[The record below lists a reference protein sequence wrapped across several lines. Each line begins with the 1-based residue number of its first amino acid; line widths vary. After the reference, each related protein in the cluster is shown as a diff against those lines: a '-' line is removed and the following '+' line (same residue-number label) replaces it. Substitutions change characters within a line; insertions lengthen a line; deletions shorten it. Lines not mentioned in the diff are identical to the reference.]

1 MDYKLECLQCGA
13 EYDSA
18 YASQVCARC
27 NGILEVVY
35 AGRIAM
41 PNGRS
46 FWDFESALPKGT
58 YKHYA
63 VGGTDMVASEDSG
76 LFLKLELRSQTRS
89 FKDLGSVIEVAKA
102 YEYGYKDVVC
112 ASTGNMA
119 YSIAYYSKLYGIR
132 AHIFISSNANK
143 DKIYDIKS
151 TNDAVIKMV
160 DGDFNKA
167 LDTAALYSR
176 KKGFF
181 LSGDYCYR
189 KEGQKLMAY
198 EIMQNL
204 PEVANIIIPVGNAT
218 LFSGIYKG
226 LKEMKASG
234 RIKKLPRLI
243 AVEAKGCSPVV
254 DAFNSKSGI
263 KYRIPKTKADAI
275 AVGFP
280 TFGVQALEGLNKTM
294 GMAVAVTDN
303 EMERSKEKLYKEK
316 GIIAELGGVASFAA
330 YEKIK
335 DKIGING
342 VTVAIISGGNI

>member
-1 MDYKLECLQCGA
+1 MDYKLQCLQCGT
-13 EYDSA
+13 EYNST
-18 YASQVCARC
+18 YASQVCSRC
-27 NGILEVVY
+27 NGLLEVVY
-35 AGRIAM
+35 VGKISM

-46 FWDFESALPKGT
+46 FWDFESALPKCT

-63 VGGTDMVASEDSG
+63 VGGTNILASEDNG
-76 LFLKLELRSQTRS
+76 LFLKLELRNQTGS
-89 FKDLGSVIEVAKA
+89 FKDLGSVVEVAKA

-132 AHIFISSNANK
+132 SHIFISRNANR

-151 TNDAVIKMV
+151 TNDAVIKEV
-160 DGDFNKA
+160 NGDFNKA

-176 KKGFF
+176 KRGFF

-189 KEGQKLMAY
+189 KEGQKIIAY
-198 EIMQNL
+198 EIIQNM
-204 PEVANIIIPVGNAT
+204 PKPDNIIIPVGNAT
-218 LFSGIYKG
+218 LFSGVYKG

-234 RIKKLPRLI
+234 RIKKLPKLI

-254 DAFNSKSGI
+254 DAFNSKSSI
-263 KYRIPKTKADAI
+263 KYRVPKTKADAI

-280 TFGVQALEGLNKTM
+280 TFGMQALEGLNATK

-303 EMERSKEKLYKEK
+303 EMKSAKEKLYKEK
-316 GIIAELGGVASFAA
+316 GIIAELGGVASLAA

-335 DKIGING
+335 DGINIKG
-342 VTVAIISGGNI
+342 TTVAIISGGNI